1 MSNLSSKYV
10 ILIHYSEIALKKN
23 NRPFFERKFIDNIRY
38 HLKNLSYSKVR
49 KISSRIF
56 VEDVEPSDWEIFKK
70 RIKNVMGLK
79 NATFMIKSDTDI
91 SKMKIAVDI
100 LIKDCKYDTFR
111 ISSKR
116 HFKGFNKT
124 SQDVNILIGEYVLNK
139 TKKSVN
145 LTSPDLNLIIEILK
159 DTSYLGYDKILGYS
173 GLPAKSQEKA
183 FSLISSGIDSPVASF
198 EMIKRGVNLN
208 FIHFHSAPAV
218 SRQSIDNVK
227 KLINVLLDYQLECN
241 LYIVPLLAV
250 QQKIMQQVKDKFWVI
265 FFRRSMIYIS
275 NEIAKKNKGV
285 ALVTGDSV
293 GQVASQTLSNIRAI
307 SDISDLPIL
316 RPLSGMNKQ
325 DIVNRAQEIGTYNI
339 SIEPYQDCCSF
350 FVPSHPETKA
360 NMFDINKI
368 EDSLELEQE
377 YKNAMDMTE
386 LLHLKYKGEI

>member
-325 DIVNRAQEIGTYNI
+325 DIVNRSQEIGTYNI

>member
-1 MSNLSSKYV
+1 MTNSSSKYA

-23 NRPFFERKFIDNIRY
+23 NRPFFERKFIENIRK

-49 KISSRIF
+49 KISARVF
-56 VEDVEPSDWEIFKK
+56 VEGINPSDWKIFKT

-79 NATFMIKSDTDI
+79 NAIFMIQSDTDI
-91 SKMKIAVDI
+91 SKMKLAVDI
-100 LIKDCKYDTFR
+100 LIKDCEYDSFR

-124 SQDVNILIGEYVLNK
+124 SQDVNMLIGEYVLNN

-145 LTSPDLNLIIEILK
+145 LTSPDLNIIIEILK

-208 FIHFHSAPAV
+208 FIHFHSVPAV
-218 SRQSIDNVK
+218 SRESIDNVK

-275 NEIAKKNKGV
+275 NEIAKKNQGV

-307 SDISDLPIL
+307 SDISNLPIL
-316 RPLSGMNKQ
+316 RPLSGMNKE
-325 DIVNRAQEIGTYNI
+325 DIVNRAREIGTYDI

-350 FVPSHPETKA
+350 FCTSSSRDK
-360 NMFDINKI
+360 
-368 EDSLELEQE
+368 S
-377 YKNAMDMTE
+377 
-386 LLHLKYKGEI
+386 KYV